1 MINKYIT
8 ATILAVVS
16 TAPVGAQA
24 VKPTPRL
31 VVNIT
36 IDQLRGDYLESFM
49 PYYGVQGFKRLLNES
64 VVYENTLYSFSPVDC
79 ASAIASIFTGTTPR
93 YNGITG
99 THWLDKSA
107 MIPVDCVDDN
117 NCEGLFTK
125 DKASPR
131 NLTATTVGDELKM
144 QTDGQAIVY
153 SIAKDKEA
161 AILSGGHA
169 ADGVFWVDR
178 ANKCWCSSKF
188 YLKKVPGWMDS
199 YNIMNVTDPSKGNVN
214 SEVTKLALHCVSS
227 AGMGVDAVPD
237 MLNVTYDAKPPT
249 VKGGNS
255 KGHLLLQDTYIQLD
269 GEIERL
275 VSKIESK
282 VGRGNVLFVI
292 TGTGYCD
299 DKEPDYEKFR
309 IETGTFYINRTANL
323 LNMYLGAV
331 YGSDKYVERCY
342 NNEIFLN
349 IKQIE
354 LKRISIEDMLSRSQ
368 AFLIQNAGVANALT
382 RMDMLLPN
390 GNSDSKKRGWYNLK
404 RCGDLIVEVTPG
416 WKLLNEDNK
425 QQYISRES
433 AVAFP
438 IIIYGCGVAPKRIS
452 APAAVDRIA
461 PTVARAIRIRA
472 PNACSAIPLY

>member
-1 MINKYIT
+1 MNKYIT
-8 ATILAVVS
+8 ATILAAVS
-16 TAPVGAQA
+16 TAPAGAQA
-24 VKPTPRL
+24 VKPAPRL

-49 PYYGVQGFKRLLNES
+49 PYYGTQGFKRLLGEGA
-64 VVYENTLYSFSPVDC
+64 VYENALYPFRPVDR
-79 ASAIASIFTGTTPR
+79 ASAVASIFTGAAPR

-99 THWLDKSA
+99 AHWLDKSA
-107 MIPVDCVDDN
+107 MVPVGCVDDN
-117 NCEGLFTK
+117 NYEGLLTK

-169 ADGVFWVDR
+169 ADGVFWIDR

-188 YLKKVPGWMDS
+188 YLKKAPNWFDS
-199 YNIMNVTDPSKGNVN
+199 YNITNVIDPSKESVN
-214 SEVTKLALHCVSS
+214 ADITKLALHCANS

-237 MLNVTYDAKPPT
+237 MLNVTYDAKPP
-249 VKGGNS
+249 VGKSMGN
-255 KGHLLLQDTYIQLD
+255 LPLQDKYIQLD

-275 VSKIESK
+275 VSKIENS
-282 VGRGNVLFVI
+282 VGRGNVLFII
-292 TGTGYCD
+292 TSTGYCE
-299 DKEPDYEKFR
+299 DKEPDYDKFR

-331 YGSDKYVERCY
+331 YGSDKYVEGCY

-354 LKRISIEDMLSRSQ
+354 LKRINMDDMLSRSQ
-368 AFLIQNAGVANALT
+368 SFLVQNAGVANALT

-390 GNSDSKKRGWYNLK
+390 GSSDSKTRNWYNPK
-404 RCGDLIVEVTPG
+404 RCGELVVEVTPG
-416 WKLLNEDNK
+416 WKLLNEDNQ
-425 QQYISRES
+425 QQYTSRES
-433 AVAFP
+433 IVTFP
-438 IIIYGCGVAPKRIS
+438 IIIYGYGIEPKQVS
-452 APAAVDRIA
+452 TPVTVDRIA

-472 PNACSAIPLY
+472 PNACSATPLH